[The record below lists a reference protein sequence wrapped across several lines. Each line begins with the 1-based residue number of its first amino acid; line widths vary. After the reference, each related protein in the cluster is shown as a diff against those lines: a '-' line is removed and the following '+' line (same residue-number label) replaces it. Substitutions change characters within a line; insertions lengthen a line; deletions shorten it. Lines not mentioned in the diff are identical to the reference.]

1 MFHNRDIGRELR
13 QLDFG
18 QINFRGSRD
27 KTMFLVPVLSVG
39 LMKKEF
45 MSI

>member
-1 MFHNRDIGRELR
+1 MFDNTDISRQLR

-18 QINFRGSRD
+18 PIVFRGSRD
-27 KTMFLVPVLSVG
+27 KTMFSVSVLSVG